1 MAKTVLTVDDS
12 ASMRQLVKLTLGG
25 AGYTVVEASDGAD
38 GLDQARSAAVD
49 LVVTDL
55 NMPRMDG
62 ISLIRELRKLAS
74 YKGVPIILLTT
85 ESDDDRKKEAR
96 AAGATGWITKP
107 FNQDQLLGV
116 VRKVLGA

>member
-12 ASMRQLVKLTLGG
+12 ASMRQLVKLTLDG
-25 AGYTVVEASDGAD
+25 AGYKVVEATDGAD
-38 GLDQARSAAVD
+38 GLERARQATVD

-62 ISLIRELRKLAS
+62 IAMIRELRKLAS
-74 YKGVPIILLTT
+74 YKGIPIILLTT